1 MERALLQGE
10 RQAELEQIEAETEI
24 INQLQR
30 KLSEL
35 EISIQR
41 EKDKVGPSHHIQAH
55 ISIIYCTLLKNP
67 A

>member
-35 EISIQR
+35 ESTFQR
-41 EKDKVGPSHHIQAH
+41 EKDKVRAFMF
-55 ISIIYCTLLKNP
+55 IYL
-67 A
+67 